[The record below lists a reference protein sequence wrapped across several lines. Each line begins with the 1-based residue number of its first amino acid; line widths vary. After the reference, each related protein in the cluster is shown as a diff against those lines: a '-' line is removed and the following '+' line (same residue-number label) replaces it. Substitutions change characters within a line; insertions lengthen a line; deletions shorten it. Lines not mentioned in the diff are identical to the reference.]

1 MTLTKGRNDRTLWRG
16 AGGERRAAAGQIL
29 TEIMA
34 NLHHKLPF
42 IERYSRPEAGFFP
55 FLTMLGAHKG
65 SLRSLSSSRVS
76 SVYHL
81 AIPPPIVSMIS
92 LVRLL
97 GALRLLRI

>member
-42 IERYSRPEAGFFP
+42 IERYSSRPEAGFFP

-65 SLRSLSSSRVS
+65 SLRSLSSLRAS
-76 SVYHL
+76 SVC
-81 AIPPPIVSMIS
+81 P
-92 LVRLL
+92 L
-97 GALRLLRI
+97 GFRINDFLRLFIHLSNWIH